1 MSRRGLALIAVVAI
15 VAIVGGPTLIDRT
28 PLGDVDVDVDGVDL
42 GITLPSIGASADP
55 GGCPAHASCHAR
67 SCARA

>member
-28 PLGDVDVDVDGVDL
+28 PLGDVD
-42 GITLPSIGASADP
+42 
-55 GGCPAHASCHAR
+55 
-67 SCARA
+67 